1 LKGKSSNFAKENRQ
15 GRPKTE
21 QRATSNE
28 QRSRNQKPVALKIG
42 NITFEEYPLML
53 APLEDVTDLPFR
65 LICKHLGANLMYT
78 EFISSE
84 GLIRDARKSVAKLE
98 LKEEERPVGIQIF
111 GHDTNSMIKATE
123 IAEQANPDLID
134 INFGCPVRKVIS
146 KGAGAAMLQDV
157 PKMIEITKAVVK
169 ATHLPVTVKTRLGW
183 DENSKN
189 IVEVAEQL
197 QDTGIAALTIHARTR
212 AQLYRG
218 VADWTLIGE
227 VKNNP
232 RMSIPIIGNGDITG
246 AEVAL
251 EMKKRYGVDGLM
263 IGRAAVGYPWI
274 FREIR
279 EYFQTGTLPEKPD
292 ISERVALCKQHLV
305 HSVEYK
311 GERRG
316 MFEMRKH
323 YTNYFKGFQNFKPF
337 KVKLMG
343 TEEVEGVRRILEEV
357 EDYYKG

>member
-1 LKGKSSNFAKENRQ
+1 
-15 GRPKTE
+15 
-21 QRATSNE
+21 
-28 QRSRNQKPVALKIG
+28 
-42 NITFEEYPLML
+42 ML
-53 APLEDVTDLPFR
+53 APLEDITDLPFR
-65 LICKHLGANLMYT
+65 LICKRQGADLMYT

-84 GLIRDARKSVAKLE
+84 GLIRDAHKSVIKLE
-98 LKEEERPVGIQIF
+98 LVDEERPMGIQIF
-111 GHDTNSMIKATE
+111 GHDTNSMIRATE
-123 IAEQANPDLID
+123 IAEQAGPDLID
-134 INFGCPVRKVIS
+134 INFGCPVRKVTN
-146 KGAGAAMLQDV
+146 KGAGAAMLRDV
-157 PKMIEITKAVVK
+157 PKMIEITNAVVR
-169 ATHLPVTVKTRLGW
+169 ATKLPVTVKTRLGW
-183 DENSKN
+183 DEDSKN

-232 RMSIPIIGNGDITG
+232 RITMPIIGNGDITG

-251 EMKKRYGVDGLM
+251 DLRNKYGVDGLM

-279 EYFQTGTLPEKPD
+279 EYFQTGTLPEKPG
-292 ISERVALCKQHLV
+292 ISERVAICKQHLL

-343 TEEVEGVRRILEEV
+343 TEEVDEVMGILGEIEG
-357 EDYYKG
+357 YYKG